1 MHHIL
6 QVAPLGVP
14 VDRIIPPGLDRHPK
28 FISTKGTH
36 INDQPP
42 IPTATSACQVAPITL
57 TPILDE
63 IERNIGKETHIILVI
78 VQIMRTIP

>member
-42 IPTATSACQVAPITL
+42 IPTATSACRVAPITPAL
-57 TPILDE
+57 ILYE

-78 VQIMRTIP
+78 EQIMRTIP